1 MIGDSSTKCW
11 NEIGNEWIE
20 KAQTNDFRMHY
31 IMPNTLRL
39 LGDVKDKTILDLGC
53 GEGGYSRELVKKG
66 AEVTAID
73 CSKDALDYAMAKAKE
88 ESLQIIH
95 YMRNSNDLYGIE
107 DNEFDIV
114 LCAMMLMDVAEA

>member
-53 GEGGYSRELVKKG
+53 GEGGYSSDTG
-66 AEVTAID
+66 AFGNRCT
-73 CSKDALDYAMAKAKE
+73 
-88 ESLQIIH
+88 
-95 YMRNSNDLYGIE
+95 GT
-107 DNEFDIV
+107 
-114 LCAMMLMDVAEA
+114 